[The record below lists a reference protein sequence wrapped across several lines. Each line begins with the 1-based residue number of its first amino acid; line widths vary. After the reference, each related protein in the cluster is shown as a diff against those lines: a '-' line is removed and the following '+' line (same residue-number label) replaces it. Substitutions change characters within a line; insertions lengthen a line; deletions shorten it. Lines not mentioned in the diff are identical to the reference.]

1 MHDVI
6 EIDANTGDVIERD
19 FTVDESTQREA
30 DAAAEAAR
38 QQAEADAKAA
48 RVAAIQNAQAE
59 LQGLGLGDA
68 AIATISG
75 YPYPYAG

>member
-1 MHDVI
+1 MNQALIVNAVSG
-6 EIDANTGDVIERD
+6 EAIERE
-19 FTVDESTQREA
+19 FTAEEIAQREA
-30 DAAAEAAR
+30 DAAEEAER
-38 QQAEADAKAA
+38 QQAEADAEAA